1 MSHDTDAIIIGAG
14 HNGLVSAFYL
24 ARAGLKVTIFERRPF
39 VGGACITQELW
50 PGFKFSPCAHL
61 VHALHPK
68 IVRDLQLRERG
79 LEELPRGGGIA
90 LTEDLKHYWGPED
103 FNSTRNLTL
112 QLTEAERESSRKAGE
127 FEYELK
133 RVFAPYRLG
142 PPPTL
147 DQVRKDIAGTL
158 HAEILEQALALTQ
171 FQLWDEWGFT
181 DNLRDR
187 SAGHLA
193 PVGRDPSGMSLAYYS
208 INFPDEE
215 TGERSPSG
223 YIRGGMGAIS
233 ELMLEAVKEL
243 GVDVQTERAA
253 RKFIVENGRV
263 LGVELD
269 DNDQMR
275 ARMTLS
281 NLDPKRTFL
290 KLMPRDCMPDDLRT
304 GIESLITEVSCYKFL
319 AVISELPQ
327 WKAWDGDPEYPAK
340 GGAAIHNS
348 SIRMRSEIYDDLE
361 AGRPPR
367 TPIVSFSIP
376 SAVDQTLTQP
386 GYHTASCWVFPAP
399 ARLASGS
406 WDDVHEQVADR
417 LIDQLNDYAPN
428 FRDSIVKYTL
438 RTPLDLER
446 ENGLTDGCIWHIQH
460 NGEQLFWR
468 RPLPELADYRAPQK
482 GLYLCGSGQHPGGEV
497 SGIPGHNAAQEV
509 LKDIDGS

>member
-1 MSHDTDAIIIGAG
+1 
-14 HNGLVSAFYL
+14 
-24 ARAGLKVTIFERRPF
+24 VTVFERRPF
-39 VGGACITQELW
+39 VGGACTTQELW

-68 IVRDLQLRERG
+68 IIRDMRLRERG
-79 LEELPRGGGIA
+79 LEELHRGGGIA
-90 LTEDLKHYWGPED
+90 ITEDLEHYWGPED
-103 FNSTRNLTL
+103 FDSPRNLTL
-112 QLTEAERESSRKAGE
+112 QLTDAERESTRIFGE

-133 RVFAPYRLG
+133 RIFAPYRLG
-142 PPPTL
+142 TPPTL
-147 DQVRKDIAGTL
+147 DQVRKDIAGTPR
-158 HAEILEQALALTQ
+158 AEMLEQALAHTQ
-171 FQLWDEWGFT
+171 FELWDKWGFT
-181 DNLRDR
+181 DKLRDR
-187 SAGHLA
+187 FAGFLA
-193 PVGRDPSGMSLAYYS
+193 PVGRDPNGLSLAYYS
-208 INFPDEE
+208 INFPEEE
-215 TGERSPSG
+215 TGERSPGG

-233 ELMLEAVKEL
+233 DLMLEAATEQ
-243 GVDVQTERAA
+243 GVDVLTESSV
-253 RKFIVENGRV
+253 KNFFVEDGRV

-269 DNDQMR
+269 DGQQVR
-275 ARMTLS
+275 AKVTLS

-290 KLMPRDCMPDDLRT
+290 KLMPDDCLTDDLRT
-304 GIESLITEVSCYKFL
+304 GIESLVTEVSCYKFL

-348 SIRMRSEIYDDLE
+348 SFRIRSEIYDDLE

-367 TPIVSFSIP
+367 TPIVSFSVP
-376 SAVDQTLTQP
+376 SAVDETLTQP

-399 ARLASGS
+399 ARLASGT
-406 WDDVHEQVADR
+406 WDDVKEEVAER

-428 FRDSIVKYTL
+428 FRDSIVHYTL

-497 SGIPGHNAAQEV
+497 SGIPGHNAAHEV
-509 LKDIDGS
+509 LKDL